1 MPPSPSIVEIGSDI
15 ERTARACGS
24 TPMTRVHQVLGVLAP
39 RPFDLCTEG
48 KGNELKLFYDTP
60 SWIPNQVPCTDIL
73 GGSLTTFTPG
83 AEMYY
88 NWTLPDDLGVK
99 DSDYVISYFNQ
110 TTDAAGQNFF
120 SSSAFV
126 IQGYESRSSATSPQ
140 STATPM
146 PTTGTTP
153 SSRLSTSRSTSLSTG
168 AKIGIGIGASS
179 AFLLSFLGAW
189 VLLRHRRRRPDLWGT
204 GVEGK
209 TGFEKPE
216 LDAADT
222 QHRFELCAEA
232 YGRSSP
238 YTARATE
245 PHSDKEPTELPA

>member
-1 MPPSPSIVEIGSDI
+1 
-15 ERTARACGS
+15 
-24 TPMTRVHQVLGVLAP
+24 
-39 RPFDLCTEG
+39 
-48 KGNELKLFYDTP
+48 
-60 SWIPNQVPCTDIL
+60 
-73 GGSLTTFTPG
+73 
-83 AEMYY
+83 MYY

-110 TTDAAGQNFF
+110 TTDAA
-120 SSSAFV
+120 
-126 IQGYESRSSATSPQ
+126 E